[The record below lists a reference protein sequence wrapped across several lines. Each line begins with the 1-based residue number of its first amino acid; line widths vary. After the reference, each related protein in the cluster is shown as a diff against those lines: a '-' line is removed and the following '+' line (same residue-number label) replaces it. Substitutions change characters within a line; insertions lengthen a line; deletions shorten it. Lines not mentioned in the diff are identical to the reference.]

1 MECSEALSKDRA
13 SVSAIRRKTF
23 TFLESKGP
31 GLIMRQVL
39 LELTVE
45 NYAVVEQAR
54 IRLQQGL
61 IVLTGETGSGKS
73 IVVDSLSL
81 LLGAR
86 ASTEMIRTGAA
97 KARVSGIFSIPIA
110 NGLAELLT
118 EAGIELDPDE
128 ELLVEREIAANGKSR
143 AFVANRPVTSAF
155 LRQLAPALGDIHGQ
169 NEQQSL
175 FSSSAQREILD
186 VYANAGELRKKVSTI
201 YSQWRTTGEKLQEL
215 NQNEQEKLRM
225 LDLWTFQRNEI
236 DSVAPKPGEDTE
248 LEAERKILGNVTRLQ
263 ECANAAF
270 ELLYDAPE
278 SAKTQLR
285 QALKRVDDLLRID
298 ASVAP
303 IVDGMKQASALLDDA
318 SYELRDYVGKLEG
331 DPARL
336 EEVESRLAALDRL
349 KRKYGGSL
357 EEVIAFR
364 DDVARRADEVEN
376 ATEHRAALEKEQAGF
391 AATYEAAAT
400 TLHSARVTAAK
411 RLSKQIEAELNSLAM
426 AGSQFRIAVERA
438 PWSAAGFD
446 EITFLVSPN
455 RGEELK
461 PLDKIASGG
470 ELSRIALALK
480 TTVGDV
486 DGADMKTWRTLVFD
500 EVDAGVGGAAAAAV
514 GKRLKTLSRTSQV
527 ICVTHTAQI
536 AGFADHHLAVSKSEG
551 KGRVTTN
558 IKELSHEARARE
570 IGRMLSGEQITP
582 EALRQAEQLMQAG
595 LAS

>member
-1 MECSEALSKDRA
+1 M
-13 SVSAIRRKTF
+13 
-23 TFLESKGP
+23 
-31 GLIMRQVL
+31 L

-86 ASTEMIRTGAA
+86 ASSEMVRTGAA
-97 KARVSGIFSIPIA
+97 KARVSGVFSVPVS
-110 NGLAELLT
+110 NGVAELLT

-128 ELLVEREIAANGKSR
+128 ELIVEREIAANGKSR

-175 FSSSAQREILD
+175 FSSSAQRDILD
-186 VYANAGELRKKVSTI
+186 AYATTGELRRKVNESF
-201 YSQWRTTGEKLQEL
+201 SQWRSIGNKLEEL

-225 LDLWTFQRNEI
+225 LDLWTFQRKEI
-236 DSVAPKPGEDTE
+236 DSVTPKPGEDKE

-263 ECANAAF
+263 ESANAAF
-270 ELLYDAPE
+270 SLLYEAPD
-278 SAKTQLR
+278 SATTQLR
-285 QALKRVDDLLRID
+285 QALKRVDELLRID
-298 ASVAP
+298 ESLASIA
-303 IVDGMKQASALLDDA
+303 DSMKQSSALLEDA
-318 SYELRDYVGKLEG
+318 SYELRDYLGKLEG

-336 EEVESRLAALDRL
+336 EDVESRLAALDRL
-349 KRKYGGSL
+349 KRKYGGTL
-357 EEVIAFR
+357 EEVMAFR
-364 DDVARRADEVEN
+364 EDVARRADEVEN
-376 ATEHRAALEKEQAGF
+376 ATEHRAVLEKEQARLAGE
-391 AATYEAAAT
+391 YESAAAA
-400 TLHSARVTAAK
+400 LHKARESAAK
-411 RLSKQIEAELNSLAM
+411 TLSKQIETELGSLAM
-426 AGSQFRIAVERA
+426 AGSQFRIAVEQGSWTA
-438 PWSAAGFD
+438 TGFD
-446 EITFLVSPN
+446 EVAFLVSPN

-461 PLDKIASGG
+461 PLEKIASGG

-486 DGADMKTWRTLVFD
+486 DAPKTSRTLVFD

-514 GKRLKTLSRTSQV
+514 GRRLKALSRTSQV

-558 IKELSHEARARE
+558 IRELSREARAIE
-570 IGRMLSGEQITP
+570 IGRMLSGEEITP